1 MAPTIHLIHCHCLPI
16 LSSLTQEQTV
26 AMLQEHQD
34 GKNLAMRCH
43 FCKKQNELHAHVPQY
58 DTQFQS
64 I

>member
-1 MAPTIHLIHCHCLPI
+1 MASTIHLIYCHCLPI

-34 GKNLAMRCH
+34 GKILQRGR
-43 FCKKQNELHAHVPQY
+43 FCTKQNELHPHMSQS

-64 I
+64 V